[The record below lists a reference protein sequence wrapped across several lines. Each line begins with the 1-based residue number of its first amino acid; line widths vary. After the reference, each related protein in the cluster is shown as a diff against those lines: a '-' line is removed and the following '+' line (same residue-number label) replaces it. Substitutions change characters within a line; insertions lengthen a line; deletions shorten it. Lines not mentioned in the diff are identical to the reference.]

1 MNDFTVKVK
10 ISSDITCRSRLRE
23 WDSWLRVPLAHPGA
37 QVVQWTANPNPR
49 SKNPTQNTQLP
60 RPFEAPKAVGL
71 DAGALLPAPVGPK
84 APVVGAP
91 VGPPAVQS
99 PVVVDGMDPS
109 RGIDFS
115 FN

>member
-1 MNDFTVKVK
+1 MNDFY
-10 ISSDITCRSRLRE
+10 SEGQDITCRSRL

-37 QVVQWTANPNPR
+37 QVVQRTANPNPR
-49 SKNPTQNTQLP
+49 SKNPTQNTELP

-84 APVVGAP
+84 APAVTA

-109 RGIDFS
+109 RGIKFS